1 MNVITKIHSNL
12 VFSRR
17 TKILSKLFSQLIP
30 NKAKVLDVGCGD
42 GLIDLYIMKLR
53 PDINIT
59 GVDILKREK
68 THISVTLYDGA
79 KLPYSDNY
87 FDCVI
92 FIDVLHHTNNLEILL
107 AEAKRVSKKIIIIKD
122 HYCNNRFAYNRL
134 KFMDWVG
141 NKFYGVN
148 LPYNYYSKTKWY
160 EVYQR
165 LSLRKDEEIDNLNLY
180 PFPLNLIFERG
191 LQFITKLSF
200 DTK

>member
-42 GLIDLYIMKLR
+42 GLIDLYIIKLR

-68 THISVTLYDGA
+68 THIPVTLYNGKD
-79 KLPYSDNY
+79 LPFSDNH

-92 FIDVLHHTNNLEILL
+92 FIDVLHHTNNQKSLLLEAI
-107 AEAKRVSKKIIIIKD
+107 RVSKKTIIIKD
-122 HYCNNRFAYNRL
+122 HFCNNKVSFLIL

-180 PFPLNLIFERG
+180 PFPFNLLFENS
-191 LQFITKLSF
+191 LQFITKL
-200 DTK
+200 TYK

>member
-1 MNVITKIHSNL
+1 MNVIAKIHSRL

-17 TKILSKLFSQLIP
+17 TKILSKLIAKLIP

-42 GLIDLYIMKLR
+42 GLIDTYVINLR
-53 PDINIT
+53 PDVNIT

-68 THISVTLYDGA
+68 THIPVTLYDGN
-79 KLPYSDNY
+79 KLPFSDNF
-87 FDCVI
+87 FDCVV
-92 FIDVLHHTNNLEILL
+92 FIDVLHHTDNPEILL
-107 AEAKRVSKKIIIIKD
+107 TEAKRVSKKTIIIKD
-122 HYCNNRFAYNRL
+122 HFCNNKFSFLVL
-134 KFMDWVG
+134 KLMDWAG
-141 NKFYGVN
+141 NKFYGVD

-200 DTK
+200 K

>member
-17 TKILSKLFSQLIP
+17 SIILSKLIAQLIP
-30 NKAKVLDVGCGD
+30 NNAKVLDVGCGD
-42 GLIDLYIMKLR
+42 GLIDYYITNLR

-68 THISVTLYDGA
+68 THIPVTLYDGN
-79 KLPYSDNY
+79 KLPFSDN
-87 FDCVI
+87 FFNCIV
-92 FIDVLHHTNNLEILL
+92 FIDVLHHTNEPEILL
-107 AEAKRVSKKIIIIKD
+107 AEAKRVSRKTIIIKD
-122 HYCNNRFAYNRL
+122 HYCNNLFAYYRL

-148 LPYNYYSKTKWY
+148 LPYNYYSKIRWH
-160 EVYQR
+160 
-165 LSLRKDEEIDNLNLY
+165 NLY
-180 PFPLNLIFERG
+180 KKLYLNIDKEVNKLDLYPIAFNFVFERD

-200 DTK
+200 K

>member
-1 MNVITKIHSNL
+1 MDVITKIHSNL

-30 NKAKVLDVGCGD
+30 NEAKVLDVGCGD

-68 THISVTLYDGA
+68 IHIPVTLYDGI
-79 KLPYSDNY
+79 KLPFSDN
-87 FDCVI
+87 FFNCVI
-92 FIDVLHHTNNLEILL
+92 FIDVLHHTNNPEILL
-107 AEAKRVSKKIIIIKD
+107 AEAKRVSKKTIIIKD
-122 HYCNNRFAYNRL
+122 HYCNNLFAYNRL

-148 LPYNYYSKTKWY
+148 LPYNYFSKTKWY
-160 EVYQR
+160 EVYER
-165 LSLRKDEEIDNLNLY
+165 LNLNKEKEINKLDLY
-180 PFPLNLIFERG
+180 PFPFNLLFEWG

-200 DTK
+200 